1 MFFFNP
7 CQYGLSEVKHLF
19 MGGNRPLISLS
30 FIVEG
35 AKWLVC
41 PDQGMAMVVPAP
53 SYRQAKT
60 ARVQATY
67 SIPVH
72 STPNYCLLWSRKKNP
87 ESSIFL
93 G

>member
-1 MFFFNP
+1 MAHEQDDDTLFLFHDEPSVFH
-7 CQYGLSEVKHLF
+7 VKLVF

-30 FIVEG
+30 FIAEG

-60 ARVQATY
+60 ARVQATF
-67 SIPVH
+67 SIPFH
-72 STPNYCLLWSRKKNP
+72 STPNYPSL
-87 ESSIFL
+87 
-93 G
+93 